1 MGATIHH
8 RSMTMIAALTSSLL
22 VQFIV
27 SLPAQLRTAA
37 ALVTAIAARQPALA
51 LLPAAAPRM
60 PPPRRPGG
68 AS

>member
-1 MGATIHH
+1 
-8 RSMTMIAALTSSLL
+8 MIAALTSSLL
-22 VQFIV
+22 VQSIV

-37 ALVTAIAARQPALA
+37 ELVTAIAARQPALA
-51 LLPAAAPRM
+51 LLPAAARRM